1 MQPDSINRHSLDGC
15 KYFRSIQPYLFYV
28 GQSLT
33 ADVLTANDVKQRFT
47 NAQASSRGTMQRDK
61 RVRPVLLNLL
71 SS

>member
-1 MQPDSINRHSLDGC
+1 MGVSISVQFNLI
-15 KYFRSIQPYLFYV
+15 YFYV

-47 NAQASSRGTMQRDK
+47 NAQASGRGTTQRDK
-61 RVRPVLLNLL
+61 RVWPVLLNLL